1 MAIRQEQYWRI
12 RIQGRNQNFG
22 RQAWDQNEI
31 GIWYGAWSAEDW
43 QVAETQADPL
53 GHLNRLPRQL
63 AVGWGVTKSGIDT
76 ARRFTK
82 IRGHEWVVL
91 FFEDALHLA
100 CVTSEMFSRED
111 HPLNGDGE
119 IFKYRHIADKKTFLL
134 SHLPDSY
141 RLIPSAGRGNVHEFS
156 GTNWELVKILA
167 ASRDEEGAVHAMRA
181 MAPMEWLD
189 LLGPA
194 GWESFCVG
202 YLILSENFV
211 PTGLLTGRTLRALDI
226 VGRNAEGRRIL
237 AQCKKSS
244 EPMAADADFLEAVA
258 DLTDQAL
265 IYFFSYGGCLERPP
279 WLRVVDREAM
289 QRWIDTEA
297 GRNYFGLWR

>member
-1 MAIRQEQYWRI
+1 MHKNCIGGSGFKGEIRTSI
-12 RIQGRNQNFG
+12 GRCG
-22 RQAWDQNEI
+22 I
-31 GIWYGAWSAEDW
+31 GTKSGYGTALGHAEDW
-43 QVAETQADPL
+43 QVAERQTDSR
-53 GHLNRLPRQL
+53 GYLNRLPRQL
-63 AVGWGVTKSGIDT
+63 EIGWEVTKGGVDT

-82 IRGHEWVVL
+82 IGGNDWVVV

-100 CVTSEMFSRED
+100 RVTSDILSSEN

-119 IFKYRHIADKKTFLL
+119 IFKYRRISAKKTFLL

-141 RLIPSAGRGNVHEFS
+141 RLIPSAGRGNVHQFS
-156 GTNWELVKILA
+156 GTNWELVRILA
-167 ASRDEEGAVHAMRA
+167 ASRDEGEAMLAMRA

-202 YLILSENFV
+202 YLIICERFV

-226 VGRNAEGRRIL
+226 VGRNADGRRIL

-244 EPMAADADFLEAVA
+244 GPMVVDSDFLEACS
-258 DLTDQAL
+258 DLTEQAL
-265 IYFFSYGGCLERPP
+265 IYFFSYGGCRERPQ
-279 WLRVVDREAM
+279 WLKVVDREAM
-289 QRWIDTEA
+289 QRWTETED
-297 GRNYFGLWR
+297 GRRYLGLWR